1 VLALVLWLGQTKA
14 EEVVED
20 DMVIV
25 EAASSRQKRDAEE
38 ETSVV
43 EAEESEREGKQFFF
57 GTGYP
62 FTQGSQYPFVIQRQ
76 WGMPISSGRHCYT
89 SKGYSGE
96 CVTMKQCYGLLYN
109 LPDSL
114 PSWALGTKDSC
125 ITNDLSA
132 DRMGYTNSYGVC
144 CSSGHSRFARPQS
157 PRYPV
162 SGIYPAG
169 TMPLVWGQP
178 AQWGKPAQ
186 SQRQSSPQ
194 QSGQRQGFPGGFGGG
209 FGGQYPGGG
218 FGGQYP
224 GGFPGAGGQYPGG
237 QYPGAGGQYPGGQY
251 PGAGGQ
257 YPGGAGGQYPGGG
270 GQYPGGAPGGQ
281 YPPAGGAPGGQYPP
295 AGGAPG
301 GGYPQQPQQPQQPVN
316 VPAPAPAPAPSEP
329 ESPAEDVVQDARYA
343 QCGQGRNAIRYNE
356 EGEEIEQLQRIT
368 GEHPLRVA
376 GGWPADKNEWPW
388 VVMLMNRG
396 RQFCDGSIIDDRH
409 ILTAAHCV
417 AQMRASD
424 VATLTVRAGAHSL
437 ANSARERGVQD
448 VNVKLVVKHKD
459 FTMQT
464 LHSDIAILVLKKPF
478 KFTET
483 VRPICLPSGRNTYEG
498 KKGTVVG
505 WGLLREGGSRPSVLQ
520 ELTMEIWNNA
530 QCSATYGSTAP
541 AGIKDTMLCAGQQ
554 GQDSCSGDSGGPFVA
569 PKGQNWEQIGV
580 VSWGIG
586 CGKDKYPGVYTRVTH
601 MMDWIEK
608 VRRLYPK

>member
-1 VLALVLWLGQTKA
+1 
-14 EEVVED
+14 
-20 DMVIV
+20 
-25 EAASSRQKRDAEE
+25 
-38 ETSVV
+38 
-43 EAEESEREGKQFFF
+43 
-57 GTGYP
+57 
-62 FTQGSQYPFVIQRQ
+62 
-76 WGMPISSGRHCYT
+76 
-89 SKGYSGE
+89 
-96 CVTMKQCYGLLYN
+96 
-109 LPDSL
+109 
-114 PSWALGTKDSC
+114 
-125 ITNDLSA
+125 
-132 DRMGYTNSYGVC
+132 
-144 CSSGHSRFARPQS
+144 
-157 PRYPV
+157 
-162 SGIYPAG
+162 
-169 TMPLVWGQP
+169 MPLVWGQP
-178 AQWGKPAQ
+178 AHWGKPAQ

-224 GGFPGAGGQYPGG
+224 GG
-237 QYPGAGGQYPGGQY
+237 
-251 PGAGGQ
+251 
-257 YPGGAGGQYPGGG
+257 AGGQYPGGG

-281 YPPAGGAPGGQYPP
+281 YPPAGGAPGGQYP
-295 AGGAPG
+295 
-301 GGYPQQPQQPQQPVN
+301 QQPQQPQQPVN

-329 ESPAEDVVQDARYA
+329 ESPAEDV
-343 QCGQGRNAIRYNE
+343 
-356 EGEEIEQLQRIT
+356 EQLQRIT

-498 KKGTVVG
+498 KKGTGVG

-586 CGKDKYPGVYTRVTH
+586 WK
-601 MMDWIEK
+601 
-608 VRRLYPK
+608 